1 VLTKRLAEKASASRS
16 VAQLGAAIILSV
28 VTFRSAEAGG
38 VVNLSCVAGARSF
51 NCVAQYATAGDPYV
65 RTVPEALG
73 EGEKAH
79 VAARDRKWVTH
90 CRPVV
95 EYDRYG
101 VARYQYAAPGCEYG
115 LGPD

>member
-1 VLTKRLAEKASASRS
+1 L
-16 VAQLGAAIILSV
+16 
-28 VTFRSAEAGG
+28 RSAEAGG
-38 VVNLSCVAGARSF
+38 VVNLNCLAGARSF

-73 EGEKAH
+73 DSEKAR

-90 CRPVV
+90 CRPVI

-115 LGPD
+115 LGAD